1 MMKANL
7 NTQTHS
13 HTHKNDE
20 LKAPVE
26 KNQHARNSILTLHK
40 KRRKQIAMF
49 KSEMTNVFF

>member
-13 HTHKNDE
+13 HTHKNE
-20 LKAPVE
+20 LKAPME